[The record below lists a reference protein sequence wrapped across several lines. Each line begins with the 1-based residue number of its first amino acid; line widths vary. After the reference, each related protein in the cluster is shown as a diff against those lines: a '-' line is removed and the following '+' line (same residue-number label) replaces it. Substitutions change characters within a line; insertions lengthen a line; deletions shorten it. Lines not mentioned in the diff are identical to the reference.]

1 VLRVKGDPVS
11 DREKFEDK
19 AEKAEA
25 YKQEDKADVEAHKL
39 EKMEKHEKHEEPDV
53 EGHKLESKF
62 EA

>member
-1 VLRVKGDPVS
+1 VS

>member
-1 VLRVKGDPVS
+1 MS

-25 YKQEDKADVEAHKL
+25 YKQDNKADVEAHKFD
-39 EKMEKHEKHEEPDV
+39 KMEKQEKAEEPDV